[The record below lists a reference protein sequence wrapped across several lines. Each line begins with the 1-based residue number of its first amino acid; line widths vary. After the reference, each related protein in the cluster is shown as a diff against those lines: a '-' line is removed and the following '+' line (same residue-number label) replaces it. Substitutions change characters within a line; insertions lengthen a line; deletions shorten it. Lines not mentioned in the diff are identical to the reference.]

1 MLCPN
6 CGTRMTTEHKFCR
19 NCGMNL
25 EPVSKA
31 LAAHLAP
38 GGAASAAVARA
49 AERRTVQR
57 TTRGLLT
64 GIIVVL
70 FGVFMM
76 AVPLGNAFKVL
87 GLMSALLGIV
97 FVLVT
102 MLSTLRVSAPT
113 DAAPAPTTPHLP
125 DATPPTGR
133 LLDESR
139 IEPVPSVTDHTTE
152 LLGVEVKDRKA
163 RE

>member
-25 EPVSKA
+25 EPVSRA
-31 LAAHLAP
+31 LAAHLSHD
-38 GGAASAAVARA
+38 GATAAAAAARGADRRA
-49 AERRTVQR
+49 AQR

-102 MLSTLRVSAPT
+102 MLSTLRVSALA
-113 DAAPAPTTPHLP
+113 DAAPAPPPQLP
-125 DATPPTGR
+125 DVAPPTGR

-152 LLGVEVKDRKA
+152 LLGVKVKDRKA

>member
-6 CGTRMTTEHKFCR
+6 CGTKTTNDYKFCR

-31 LAAHLAP
+31 VAAHLAP
-38 GGAASAAVARA
+38 GGAASAAAARA
-49 AERRTVQR
+49 SDRRAVRR

-76 AVPLGNAFKVL
+76 AVPLGNAFQVL

-102 MLSTLRVSAPT
+102 VLSTMRVSAPT
-113 DAAPAPTTPHLP
+113 DVAPTPPPPRLP
-125 DATPPTGR
+125 DAAAPTGR

-152 LLGVEVKDRKA
+152 LLGVEVKGRNERK
-163 RE
+163 